1 MLSPKARLHSY
12 PSGSPTAYR
21 VGSLSNPVSKPSS
34 EIIFGILAEQRPR
47 RPCVELNVAGS
58 LMSSWSGKRHCGH
71 ARKDSGPSIGLTR
84 LRTKI
89 SLQRDVVSPSPTRTQ
104 QNNNAQ
110 ENQLDHA
117 RQQHYPSLSRVERG
131 RWTRHHYPVPA
142 RSGQSPK
149 TTLSFSSFLFF
160 LINQDTK
167 MNLLKLGF
175 RRQPKR
181 TLKELFRPTSPA
193 PKPPLPI
200 RPDVD
205 YPQHDERTP
214 QAPAYTQMWLDH
226 WSRWGDT
233 KNPIGSPM
241 ESGA

>member
-89 SLQRDVVSPSPTRTQ
+89 SLQRDVVSPSPTRTKQ
-104 QNNNAQ
+104 QR
-110 ENQLDHA
+110 A
-117 RQQHYPSLSRVERG
+117 RESARSCSIPMTTQHYPSLFSRG
-131 RWTRHHYPVPA
+131 TCA
-142 RSGQSPK
+142 LDKAS
-149 TTLSFSSFLFF
+149 LSSLSS
-160 LINQDTK
+160 
-167 MNLLKLGF
+167 
-175 RRQPKR
+175 
-181 TLKELFRPTSPA
+181 SSA
-193 PKPPLPI
+193 CSI
-200 RPDVD
+200 R
-205 YPQHDERTP
+205 
-214 QAPAYTQMWLDH
+214 A
-226 WSRWGDT
+226 
-233 KNPIGSPM
+233 
-241 ESGA
+241 